1 MLSADCLA
9 LVIIGAGSG
18 NRNLIYMGV
27 HSKKRYLIGL
37 HGSKKNPIAPYGWHT
52 FGTPCAKFSSGE
64 VTHLLI
70 LQ

>member
-1 MLSADCLA
+1 
-9 LVIIGAGSG
+9 
-18 NRNLIYMGV
+18 MGV

-37 HGSKKNPIAPYGWHT
+37 FGSGKNPIAPYGRHPL
-52 FGTPCAKFSSGE
+52 GTLGAKFSIGE